1 MHEHDLIWCSNPEI
15 KELNMADAAQDS
27 THEKPEVVH
36 VDPNVEVGAHERK
49 GVISASRTPS
59 PGFAQLVKN
68 KRVLGY
74 CKSDGHS

>member
-1 MHEHDLIWCSNPEI
+1 
-15 KELNMADAAQDS
+15 MADAAQGS
-27 THEKPEVVH
+27 TLEKPEVVH
-36 VDPNVEVGAHERK
+36 IDPNVKDASQERK
-49 GVISASRTPS
+49 EVVSASRTAS

>member
-1 MHEHDLIWCSNPEI
+1 
-15 KELNMADAAQDS
+15 MADAAQDS
-27 THEKPEVVH
+27 TLEKPEVVH

-49 GVISASRTPS
+49 EVISASRTAS

-74 CKSDGHS
+74 CKSDGHN